1 MIHCVATNS
10 KDKVYYI
17 TRPKRNIA
25 RPSVYIAGEVV
36 TRVAGKIRLEGL
48 SCRWHMAA
56 AHKAHAEGV
65 NLRGCPSPEY
75 WLKVLY
81 VFHSSQ
87 AVGIFS
93 PSL

>member
-1 MIHCVATNS
+1 
-10 KDKVYYI
+10 
-17 TRPKRNIA
+17 
-25 RPSVYIAGEVV
+25 
-36 TRVAGKIRLEGL
+36 
-48 SCRWHMAA
+48 MAA

-65 NLRGCPSPEY
+65 NLRGCPSLEY

-81 VFHSSQ
+81 VFHSAQ